1 MNHDELRAIVDRL
14 CRHGII
20 ETGELYRELGGDD
33 GDIEDHD
40 EAQAMLVA
48 AGWQY
53 DIWLDR
59 YVKTHV

>member
-1 MNHDELRAIVDRL
+1 VNHDELRAIVDRL
-14 CRHGII
+14 RRHGII

-33 GDIEDHD
+33 ASIEDHD
-40 EAQAMLVA
+40 EAQAMLAA

-59 YVKTHV
+59 YVKGRA

>member
-1 MNHDELRAIVDRL
+1 MLEALGIFAAIFIGV
-14 CRHGII
+14 
-20 ETGELYRELGGDD
+20 ELGGDD

>member
-1 MNHDELRAIVDRL
+1 MNHDELRVIVDRL

-33 GDIEDHD
+33 ADIEDHD
-40 EAQAMLVA
+40 EAQAMLAV

-59 YVKTHV
+59 YVKGRA

>member
-1 MNHDELRAIVDRL
+1 MDHEEMRSIVDRL
-14 CRHGII
+14 VRHGVI

-33 GDIEDHD
+33 SDVADHD
-40 EAQAMLVA
+40 EAQAMLFA

-59 YVKTHV
+59 YTKGR

>member
-1 MNHDELRAIVDRL
+1 MDHDELRSIVDRL
-14 CRHGII
+14 TRHGVI

-33 GDIEDHD
+33 GDTEDHD
-40 EAQAMLVA
+40 AAQAMLAA

-59 YVKTHV
+59 YVRTQA